1 MRVAGS
7 ERFLVFRKLTLRSRR
22 RVITLASH
30 FTTGKGWETIEG
42 RWQEREFLPLI
53 CHCYVMTATIKLDAS
68 NRIVLSRDLRR
79 AAGIP
84 PGQKLKVL
92 ATPGRIVLEVEPNA
106 GKIVKRGKLKLWA
119 GQVPSTPLEEAVEQ
133 VRHYER

>member
-1 MRVAGS
+1 
-7 ERFLVFRKLTLRSRR
+7 
-22 RVITLASH
+22 
-30 FTTGKGWETIEG
+30 
-42 RWQEREFLPLI
+42 
-53 CHCYVMTATIKLDAS
+53 MTATIKLDAS

-84 PGQKLKVL
+84 SGQKLKVS

-106 GKIVKRGKLKLWA
+106 GKIVKRGKLKVWT